1 MRSWRTRFPPGLM
14 DHQGKRWPHSSISR
28 RVDSNGA
35 VPVEGGLWRLSCVL
49 LRKPSVRDRL
59 DGRPCLQV
67 SLSGTSPTVWPFT
80 VYDCTLPL
88 QIPHS
93 HDDTGWQR
101 NVPVLRGGG
110 SVHLR
115 YGGIVATREQCPPV
129 HLRGNG
135 LLHAVSPTY
144 PRLFASLPNLT
155 HKCPRLR
162 VGTDWRLA
170 SGGGW
175 EMGVLAAR

>member
-1 MRSWRTRFPPGLM
+1 M
-14 DHQGKRWPHSSISR
+14 
-28 RVDSNGA
+28 DSNGA

-101 NVPVLRGGG
+101 NVDQYYEEEVRYIYDTVVSSLRAN
-110 SVHLR
+110 SARRFIFVETAYFMR
-115 YGGIVATREQCPPV
+115 SA
-129 HLRGNG
+129 
-135 LLHAVSPTY
+135 LHIP
-144 PRLFASLPNLT
+144 ASLLPSLI
-155 HKCPRLR
+155 
-162 VGTDWRLA
+162 
-170 SGGGW
+170 
-175 EMGVLAAR
+175 